1 MDIEMETET
10 ETEEEFVVAEPIWVR
25 DVDSDDADTDIDY
38 EFDAPQCYDFSRKET
53 ELEAQVSEFWFEIA
67 PSYPPSPFA
76 MKAKRRPSFACLQR
90 AETSDHNNYIGL
102 QSNYQIVQ
110 DIAKADSESPV
121 KSPRSKNSFMN
132 PTASQLAKKKC
143 WPESHCARLIRRF
156 HKLSVENEERSSKG
170 SSGIGNQATKRQKLE
185 AGYLRKVA
193 RLKHQALFQHK
204 EPKKVDDNPT
214 FCRPK
219 ATIPREPILRTAY
232 RAERHRSKLNLESDE
247 NAKPNASCA
256 FKARPLNRKILNA
269 PSFPL
274 PRKSTPQQPDF
285 QVFHLR
291 TLGRAR
297 TSERNATQRSSINNE
312 ANASNSHPIS
322 QYGRTEPRSVI
333 VVKKLHPFYREKS
346 NSTLK
351 EKSETLDKFKP
362 LCLNRKDP
370 DSPTKRIRMKLT
382 IESFSK
388 LSLTSEVHSDAN
400 AQTKLPLQYRVGLK
414 RECTGLI
421 EPINL
426 YIIFPFTCIT
436 IAFTWWFLSW

>member
-1 MDIEMETET
+1 MDIEMET

-25 DVDSDDADTDIDY
+25 DVDGDDTDIDY

-53 ELEAQVSEFWFEIA
+53 ELEAQESEFWFEIA

-76 MKAKRRPSFACLQR
+76 MKAKRRPSFACLQP

-102 QSNYQIVQ
+102 QSNNQIVQ
-110 DIAKADSESPV
+110 DIAKADAESPV

-156 HKLSVENEERSSKG
+156 HKLSVENDERCSKG

-204 EPKKVDDNPT
+204 EPKRVDDNPT
-214 FCRPK
+214 FGRPK

-232 RAERHRSKLNLESDE
+232 RAERHRSKINLESDE

-297 TSERNATQRSSINNE
+297 TSERDATQRSSINNE
-312 ANASNSHPIS
+312 ANVSNSHPIS
-322 QYGRTEPRSVI
+322 QYGRTEPR
-333 VVKKLHPFYREKS
+333 REKS

-351 EKSETLDKFKP
+351 EKPETLDKFKP
-362 LCLNRKDP
+362 RCLNRKDP
-370 DSPTKRIRMKLT
+370 DSPTKRIRVKLT

-388 LSLTSEVHSDAN
+388 LSLTSEVHSNAN
-400 AQTKLPLQYRVGLK
+400 AQTKLPLQYRGSK
-414 RECTGLI
+414 ENAPG
-421 EPINL
+421 
-426 YIIFPFTCIT
+426 
-436 IAFTWWFLSW
+436 

>member
-1 MDIEMETET
+1 MET
-10 ETEEEFVVAEPIWVR
+10 ETEEEFVVDEPIWVR
-25 DVDSDDADTDIDY
+25 DVDDGDDADTDIDY
-38 EFDAPQCYDFSRKET
+38 EFDAPQCYDLSRKET
-53 ELEAQVSEFWFEIA
+53 ELEARESEFWFEIA
-67 PSYPPSPFA
+67 PSYPPSR
-76 MKAKRRPSFACLQR
+76 KLNGDQVFACLQP

-102 QSNYQIVQ
+102 QSNNQIVQ
-110 DIAKADSESPV
+110 DIAKADAESPV

-156 HKLSVENEERSSKG
+156 HKLSVENDERCSKG

-185 AGYLRKVA
+185 AGYLLKVA

-204 EPKKVDDNPT
+204 EPKRVDDNPT
-214 FCRPK
+214 FGKPK

-274 PRKSTPQQPDF
+274 PIKSTPQQPDF

-297 TSERNATQRSSINNE
+297 TSERDATQRSSINNA
-312 ANASNSHPIS
+312 ANVSNSHPTFTIWKN
-322 QYGRTEPRSVI
+322 RT
-333 VVKKLHPFYREKS
+333 
-346 NSTLK
+346 
-351 EKSETLDKFKP
+351 
-362 LCLNRKDP
+362 
-370 DSPTKRIRMKLT
+370 
-382 IESFSK
+382 
-388 LSLTSEVHSDAN
+388 
-400 AQTKLPLQYRVGLK
+400 
-414 RECTGLI
+414 
-421 EPINL
+421 
-426 YIIFPFTCIT
+426 
-436 IAFTWWFLSW
+436 

>member
-1 MDIEMETET
+1 MDIDMET
-10 ETEEEFVVAEPIWVR
+10 ETEEEFVVSEPIWVR
-25 DVDSDDADTDIDY
+25 DVDGDDTDIDY

-53 ELEAQVSEFWFEIA
+53 ELEAQESEFWFEIA

-76 MKAKRRPSFACLQR
+76 MKAKRRPSFACLQP
-90 AETSDHNNYIGL
+90 AETSDHNNYTGL
-102 QSNYQIVQ
+102 QSNNQIVQ
-110 DIAKADSESPV
+110 DIAKADAESPV

-156 HKLSVENEERSSKG
+156 HKLSVENDERCSKG

-204 EPKKVDDNPT
+204 EPKRVDDNPT
-214 FCRPK
+214 FGRPK

-291 TLGRAR
+291 TLGEAR
-297 TSERNATQRSSINNE
+297 TSERDATQSSSINN
-312 ANASNSHPIS
+312 APNVSNSHPIS
-322 QYGRTEPRSVI
+322 QYGRTEPR
-333 VVKKLHPFYREKS
+333 REKS

-351 EKSETLDKFKP
+351 EKPETLDKFKP
-362 LCLNRKDP
+362 RCLNR
-370 DSPTKRIRMKLT
+370 
-382 IESFSK
+382 K
-388 LSLTSEVHSDAN
+388 LSLTSEVHSNAN
-400 AQTKLPLQYRVGLK
+400 AQTKLPLQYRGSK
-414 RECTGLI
+414 ENAPG
-421 EPINL
+421 
-426 YIIFPFTCIT
+426 
-436 IAFTWWFLSW
+436 